1 MTSNPRPKRRGYLE
15 PPLLWQPTGGRDD
28 EDAVC
33 HASGHELGDHEA
45 GLYRFSEACAI
56 SQEEPDA
63 AHGESSHDGDELVG
77 LDAEPSRL
85 HS

>member
-1 MTSNPRPKRRGYLE
+1 M
-15 PPLLWQPTGGRDD
+15 
-28 EDAVC
+28 C
-33 HASGHELGDHEA
+33 HAPGHELRDHEA
-45 GLYRFSEACAI
+45 GLYRFSKAYAI

-63 AHGESSHDGDELVG
+63 AHVESPHDGDELVG

>member
-1 MTSNPRPKRRGYLE
+1 M
-15 PPLLWQPTGGRDD
+15 
-28 EDAVC
+28 C

-45 GLYRFSEACAI
+45 GLYRFSEACPI

-63 AHGESSHDGDELVG
+63 AHGESPHDGDELVG